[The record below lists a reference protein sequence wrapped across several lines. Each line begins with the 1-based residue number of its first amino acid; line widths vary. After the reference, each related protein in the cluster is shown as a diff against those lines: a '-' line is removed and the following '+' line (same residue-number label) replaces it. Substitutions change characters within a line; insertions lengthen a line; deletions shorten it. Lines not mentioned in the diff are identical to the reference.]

1 MVTETVGMVALNAK
15 SLVFYLK
22 SDLFDASNG
31 LNLND
36 ELNEYVK
43 WYWSI
48 IIYTLAVFDTIDDWN
63 WWICYY

>member
-43 WYWSI
+43 
-48 IIYTLAVFDTIDDWN
+48 
-63 WWICYY
+63 

>member
-22 SDLFDASNG
+22 SDLIDASNG